1 MPSIAELRNGIATN
15 LATIPGLRTSGN
27 IPDQVNPPIAIIVFN
42 SVEYDTTFGRGMDMY
57 SFNVTAIVSRA
68 DARNAQNLLDV
79 YCAPTGTSSIKT
91 AIELDRSLGSKAN
104 DLRVTSLSNYGNL
117 TIGETNYLA
126 AEFAVTVY
134 A

>member
-1 MPSIAELRNGIATN
+1 MATIAELRDGIADN
-15 LATIPGLRTSGN
+15 LATITGLRTGAT
-27 IPDQVNPPIAIIVFN
+27 IPENVNPPFAIISFD
-42 SVEYDTTFGRGMDMY
+42 SIDFDTTMGRGLDM
-57 SFNVTAIVSRA
+57 FTFTVTVVVSRA

-104 DLRVTSLSNYGNL
+104 DLRVTGLSNYGNL

>member
-1 MPSIAELRNGIATN
+1 MPTIAELKNGLATN
-15 LATIPGLRTSGN
+15 LATITGLRTSGT
-27 IPDQVNPPIAIIVFN
+27 IPEQVNPPVAIITFN
-42 SVEYDTTFGRGMDMY
+42 TVEYDTVFGRGLDMY
-57 SFNVTAIVSRA
+57 SFTVTVIVSRA

-104 DLRVTSLSNYGNL
+104 DLRVTGLSNYGNL
-117 TIGETNYLA
+117 TIGETNYFA

>member
-1 MPSIAELRNGIATN
+1 MPTIAELKNGLATN
-15 LATIPGLRTSGN
+15 LATITGLRTSGT
-27 IPDQVNPPIAIIVFN
+27 IPEQVNPPVAIITFN
-42 SVEYDTTFGRGMDMY
+42 TVEYDTVFGRGLDMY
-57 SFNVTAIVSRA
+57 SFTVTVIVSRA

-104 DLRVTSLSNYGNL
+104 DLRVTSLSSYGNL
-117 TIGETNYLA
+117 TIGETNYFA

>member
-1 MPSIAELRNGIATN
+1 MPTIAELKNGLATN
-15 LATIPGLRTSGN
+15 LATITGLRTSGT
-27 IPDQVNPPIAIIVFN
+27 IPEQVNPPIAIIVFN
-42 SVEYDTTFGRGMDMY
+42 NVDYDTTFGRGMDMY
-57 SFNVTAIVSRA
+57 SFTVTVIVSRA

-79 YCAPTGTSSIKT
+79 YCAPTGSSSIKT

-104 DLRVTSLSNYGNL
+104 DLRVTGLSNYGNL
-117 TIGETNYLA
+117 TIGETNYFA